1 MASSKASYMLV
12 SLLLVLVLA
21 DMDKALGEQIQL
33 RNSKFISLLKPPV
46 EKALSKIFGAREKE
60 LAKYFKKV
68 QDAAGAI
75 PPPPPSPACKPKD
88 DECKGK
94 VIKLNKQNLSK
105 QINDLLKKLCKPNG
119 NVCNRKNKLL
129 IEDLLK
135 KACKPNNEVV
145 CKINFIKRINDF
157 LKKAKSPPSP

>member
-105 QINDLLKKLCKPNG
+105 QINDLKKLCKPNG

>member
-1 MASSKASYMLV
+1 MR
-12 SLLLVLVLA
+12 
-21 DMDKALGEQIQL
+21 LGG
-33 RNSKFISLLKPPV
+33 FGT